1 MNGKENE
8 KNKLN
13 SKGNSV
19 KCNVHAHTCIYYII
33 FREIKVWKKNWTII
47 FLYQENYANNSIS
60 HTCSYKI
67 SCWLVSLLDN
77 PPNFLVGCVIQKRL
91 AKQLAN
97 QNG

>member
-1 MNGKENE
+1 M
-8 KNKLN
+8 
-13 SKGNSV
+13 
-19 KCNVHAHTCIYYII
+19 HTCIYYII
-33 FREIKVWKKNWTII
+33 LREIKVWKKDWTII

-77 PPNFLVGCVIQKRL
+77 APNFLVGCVIQKRL
-91 AKQLAN
+91 AKKLAN